1 MKLKYLN
8 KDGLEY
14 AINKIKQ
21 YVSSNYATKDDV
33 KTPTGDTLPI
43 GAVLEW
49 YSDTI
54 PVNWLLCNGQA
65 ISRTDYAELFSLFGT
80 KYGVGDGSTTFNLP
94 DMRGKGPIGEDEND
108 EDFNEIGKTGG
119 EKKHTLTIAEMP
131 SHSHS
136 PSENTAVMM
145 QNGTNEIQQVSGGRT
160 YSFLNIGYTG
170 GNQPHNNLQP
180 YAVCKFIIKAK
191 QSSGLV
197 ATVVDNL
204 ESTSETDALSAK
216 QGKILKESIE
226 TRIITGQESLT
237 NEFVDGKRVYVKRFA
252 SGALPNAGN
261 IDIDAGINFN
271 EIFIIKIEGVARDR
285 QTGLC
290 FPLNFANPIAASEMI
305 GLRCT
310 GTRTIRIYTRS
321 RQKQFRW
328 IYKYVLY

>member
-54 PVNWLLCNGQA
+54 PTNWLLCDGQA
-65 ISRTDYAELFSLFGT
+65 VSRTDYTELFSLFGT

-131 SHSHS
+131 SHMHTSKAAS
-136 PSENTAVMM
+136 PGGPSGFGDGFIALSNSYTQDPNFSTAA
-145 QNGTNEIQQVSGGRT
+145 SGGGQ
-160 YSFLNIGYTG
+160 S
-170 GNQPHNNLQP
+170 HNNLQP
-180 YAVCKFIIKAK
+180 YLICKFIIKAK
-191 QSSGLV
+191 QSSGLI

-216 QGKILKESIE
+216 QGKILNDNI
-226 TRIITGQESLT
+226 
-237 NEFVDGKRVYVKRFA
+237 
-252 SGALPNAGN
+252 GN
-261 IDIDAGINFN
+261 I
-271 EIFIIKIEGVARDR
+271 
-285 QTGLC
+285 
-290 FPLNFANPIAASEMI
+290 S
-305 GLRCT
+305 
-310 GTRTIRIYTRS
+310 TILDNIS
-321 RQKQFRW
+321 GE
-328 IYKYVLY
+328 VV